1 MMKNRILAGTFAT
14 MLAAAS
20 TVSAGQAQTRRTTPT
35 EAMSLPSIKAQEAR
49 VTEIGQR
56 LATAAARAGWCGDV
70 VPSVGWSLV
79 DIGQFPK
86 EMRLEARRQW
96 QVPTGVSVFV
106 AAVVPDSAA
115 ARAGITPGT
124 GIVSIGGRTP
134 QRNTFPIASQH
145 ARDATDALMDRLLAE
160 GPVTVGVVNGD
171 GARREV
177 QLTGTPACKTRFH
190 LMPANDEQAYADGEG
205 VYVTSSMALRTM
217 GKDDELAGVV
227 AHEMAHNILRHLR
240 RTEAAGTPMDYRRY
254 LGRYTNISRSMEE
267 EADRLSVWLLALAGY
282 NPEAPI
288 AFWNR
293 FGPSNSGSGPM
304 GRTHDR
310 WQDRVAAIENEIQAM
325 RQAKSADAN
334 ARPALLDRRRDT
346 PVPGARPDI
355 SHQIV
360 S

>member
-1 MMKNRILAGTFAT
+1 MMKNRIIAGAITMALA
-14 MLAAAS
+14 
-20 TVSAGQAQTRRTTPT
+20 TVLSAGEGHAQTRPTPS
-35 EAMSLPSIKAQEAR
+35 EAMALPSIKTQEAR
-49 VTEIGQR
+49 IAEIGQR
-56 LATAAARAGWCGDV
+56 LAAAAAQAGWCSDV

-86 EMRLEARRQW
+86 EMRLDARRQW
-96 QVPTGVSVFV
+96 QVPAGVSVFV
-106 AAVVPDSAA
+106 AAVVPDGAA

-124 GIVSIGGRTP
+124 GITSIGGRTP
-134 QRNTFPIASQH
+134 QRNTFSIASQH

-160 GPVTVGVVNGD
+160 GPVTVGVLNGE
-171 GARREV
+171 GVRREV
-177 QLTGTPACKTRFH
+177 QLTGTPACKSRFH

-205 VYVTSSMALRTM
+205 VYVTSGMALRTT

-293 FGPSNSGSGPM
+293 FGPRNSGAGPM

-310 WQDRVAAIENEIQAM
+310 WQDRVAAIENELQAM

-334 ARPALLDRRRDT
+334 ARPALLDRQRDT

-355 SHQIV
+355 SHQIT